1 MKRKDKTFREK
12 ASGQP
17 EAFGNFARKKGGFSL
32 IHWIDSTTG
41 FRYDKTTRKISAKR
55 FLCFTRSAMATIKDV
70 ARMAGVSISTVSKY
84 LNGGNVRPEN
94 LEPIRS
100 AIAALDYR
108 ANPFARCLKA
118 QRSRSI
124 GILLPNMAAPFFG
137 TMVMALDTILREH
150 GYHSMICCYGSSHG
164 LERDYFR
171 FLLSTGVD
179 GMVYVPE
186 DLSAEEF
193 RELTAQRPIPVVQ
206 VDRAIQGVETDAVLV
221 NNMEIVYNGVCGLL
235 DRGHRRVAIITGP
248 KSVFT
253 AKERLVGYLRAM
265 SDYDLPYDDSL
276 VHSGELTFAT
286 GYTGFGLLMQLPNP
300 PTAIICT
307 NYDITL
313 GVITAA
319 QERGIRLPE
328 QIDLLGFDCVEVC
341 SLMTPA
347 LPVVQQPEQEIGRTA
362 AAYLLQRL
370 DGCQDAPRQLRLE
383 ARLVNP

>member
-1 MKRKDKTFREK
+1 
-12 ASGQP
+12 
-17 EAFGNFARKKGGFSL
+17 
-32 IHWIDSTTG
+32 
-41 FRYDKTTRKISAKR
+41 
-55 FLCFTRSAMATIKDV
+55 MATIKDV

-221 NNMEIVYNGVCGLL
+221 N
-235 DRGHRRVAIITGP
+235 
-248 KSVFT
+248 
-253 AKERLVGYLRAM
+253 
-265 SDYDLPYDDSL
+265 
-276 VHSGELTFAT
+276 
-286 GYTGFGLLMQLPNP
+286 
-300 PTAIICT
+300 TAIAVAHDPVAMARAFRLATEAGRMAYIAG
-307 NYDITL
+307 L
-313 GVITAA
+313 GQISDCA
-319 QERGIRLPE
+319 QASSPLTSFLN
-328 QIDLLGFDCVEVC
+328 D
-341 SLMTPA
+341 
-347 LPVVQQPEQEIGRTA
+347 
-362 AAYLLQRL
+362 
-370 DGCQDAPRQLRLE
+370 
-383 ARLVNP
+383 

>member
-1 MKRKDKTFREK
+1 
-12 ASGQP
+12 
-17 EAFGNFARKKGGFSL
+17 
-32 IHWIDSTTG
+32 
-41 FRYDKTTRKISAKR
+41 
-55 FLCFTRSAMATIKDV
+55 
-70 ARMAGVSISTVSKY
+70 
-84 LNGGNVRPEN
+84 
-94 LEPIRS
+94 
-100 AIAALDYR
+100 
-108 ANPFARCLKA
+108 
-118 QRSRSI
+118 
-124 GILLPNMAAPFFG
+124 
-137 TMVMALDTILREH
+137 
-150 GYHSMICCYGSSHG
+150 
-164 LERDYFR
+164 
-171 FLLSTGVD
+171 
-179 GMVYVPE
+179 
-186 DLSAEEF
+186 
-193 RELTAQRPIPVVQ
+193 
-206 VDRAIQGVETDAVLV
+206 
-221 NNMEIVYNGVCGLL
+221 
-235 DRGHRRVAIITGP
+235 
-248 KSVFT
+248 
-253 AKERLVGYLRAM
+253 M